1 MFSSGG
7 VIGEMEWNETATANI
22 ISYDSTDDS
31 WKDVGRMTVPR
42 SYFAVGI
49 IPHVDKICPGS
60 R

>member
-1 MFSSGG
+1 
-7 VIGEMEWNETATANI
+7 MEWNETATANI